1 MTQPQATNKTST
13 EHIFNVTLPSLELA
27 KPEQARNQNRTH
39 EASLFLYYKYVKQHQ
54 YEIHEA
60 SNITKQTSYFST
72 CSLALRIIISV
83 QWCHWQLN
91 NGLQDKSDKSDK
103 THANQRGRI
112 FCHGISRSVQLVVQS
127 ALVAQSHM
135 FRDSRR
141 TKRLQAGNSWEFP
154 ILVRLHFELGAWSSL
169 APPPFKAQP
178 WWSATPGRS
187 AGNSLYFDALIQ
199 LCPRSYRP
207 GIQKVLLIQAILDI
221 LIMWLENF

>member
-27 KPEQARNQNRTH
+27 EPEQARNQNRTH

-103 THANQRGRI
+103 THAKRQDFLPWNLTLCLACGAVCACRTVAHVQR
-112 FCHGISRSVQLVVQS
+112 FTPHQ
-127 ALVAQSHM
+127 
-135 FRDSRR
+135 
-141 TKRLQAGNSWEFP
+141 T
-154 ILVRLHFELGAWSSL
+154 SS
-169 APPPFKAQP
+169 
-178 WWSATPGRS
+178 G
-187 AGNSLYFDALIQ
+187 G
-199 LCPRSYRP
+199 
-207 GIQKVLLIQAILDI
+207 
-221 LIMWLENF
+221 